1 MTDKVQTLMMLYIL
15 LIIKNTPLPN
25 NTMNVY
31 TNYTISIYL
40 PDPDNAPLCICRKGY
55 IFLL

>member
-1 MTDKVQTLMMLYIL
+1 MMLYIL

-25 NTMNVY
+25 NTMDVY

-40 PDPDNAPLCICRKGY
+40 PDPDNTPLCICRKGY

>member
-1 MTDKVQTLMMLYIL
+1 MADRKYRHLMLYIL